1 MASQARGVD
10 GTRLPNLSSRKERH
24 HGRHRRKIL
33 YQAQPCRTVQ
43 LPDAGRP
50 RWISGGRGS
59 HPSSSPSTAAPISNG
74 ELADVGNGF
83 FTIVSLATGR
93 ALDIPGGVPTA
104 LVAVQQFRLH
114 GGTNQQWRFVT
125 TPAVTGPSLFPARD
139 PPDHQPGHRDGPG
152 CPERLAGLRHHHPA
166 VPTQYWLEPD
176 LDPGAGADQLRSPR
190 SSGSSP
196 SAVNFGTVPVG
207 GTVSRMLTIDNRT
220 GGRVSVT
227 VQRPPSG
234 AFHWDGFSAVLAD
247 RDQRGVTVEFS
258 PQTAATRRS
267 SCERPAIWRTAHT

>member
-1 MASQARGVD
+1 MVA
-10 GTRLPNLSSRKERH
+10 T
-24 HGRHRRKIL
+24 
-33 YQAQPCRTVQ
+33 
-43 LPDAGRP
+43 AGRFFIKHNHAGQFSYLTLDVP
-50 RWISGGRGS
+50 GGS
-59 HPSSSPSTAAPISNG
+59 AADGVRIQQFTFHGGTNQQWQ
-74 ELADVGNGF
+74 LADVGNGF

-114 GGTNQQWRFVT
+114 GGPNQQWRFVT
-125 TPAVTGPSLFPARD
+125 TPAVTGPSLFRPEIHQIINRATGMALD
-139 PPDHQPGHRDGPG
+139 VPNGSQASDITIQQSPPNTGWNQTWILEP
-152 CPERLAGLRHHHPA
+152 
-166 VPTQYWLEPD
+166 VPTSSVPEE
-176 LDPGAGADQLRSPR
+176 LRFI
-190 SSGSSP
+190 P

-220 GGRVSVT
+220 GDRVSVT

-258 PQTAATRRS
+258 PQTAGDAQVVLRATSDLADSPHLIRVRGRGT
-267 SCERPAIWRTAHT
+267 EDRLPD